1 MSPLPALNRTLVA
14 GDVTLGLAAPAF
26 AHGGGGGG
34 GAHGGGVGPA
44 GRGPGFESAAGR
56 SAGHLD
62 NGAKSGGGH
71 HGGGGHHHHP
81 IPIWWLGGGGFG
93 FGGFAYASPFY
104 DPFYDGW
111 YGRRLYGDENGSS
124 SGDNVTLR
132 VKPENASVYVNGV
145 LYSGRGHGHF
155 NLPAGEW
162 TVELR
167 APGYLPQTVNLRVE
181 QGVRYTV
188 ERKLEKDRSQEPA
201 GKRRKIEDLSDTEF
215 AR

>member
-1 MSPLPALNRTLVA
+1 MSPLPAFARTLVA
-14 GDVTLGLAAPAF
+14 GVLTLILAAPVF
-26 AHGGGGGG
+26 AHGGGGG
-34 GAHGGGVGPA
+34 GAHGGVGPG
-44 GRGPGFESAAGR
+44 GRGPGMGTAMGR
-56 SAGHLD
+56 SGGRLD
-62 NGAKSGGGH
+62 GAARSGGGH

-81 IPIWWLGGGGFG
+81 IPIWWLGGGFG
-93 FGGFAYASPFY
+93 FGGFGYASPFY

-111 YGRRLYGDENGSS
+111 YGRRLYDDNDGNP

-132 VKPENASVYVNGV
+132 VKPENASVYVNGI
-145 LYSGRGHGHF
+145 LYSSRGRGHF

-201 GKRRKIEDLSDTEF
+201 GKRRKFEDLSDT
-215 AR
+215 